1 MSTDSPW
8 RIPASIVEH
17 YRSSKDAMAVAVS
30 RRIAAHP
37 RLSEFLGGNPL
48 RLLDTNHRNH
58 AAFMVEVFITND
70 RSLLED
76 ALPWVYSAYHNQ
88 GIAFDYFAAELEAWI
103 AVIGETLQ
111 PEDAA
116 AILPVY
122 RWMLDAHPRSIER
135 ALQYQAR
142 RLPVS
147 EVWRHDYDF
156 ILEHLFQGD
165 YPVVIRH
172 CRGLMQRGMS
182 YAQVLRELFY
192 PAMVEVGARWES
204 GEFSVDME
212 HQTTAMV
219 YGILSALYYDQ
230 PFAAVSRG
238 RALVAPVSNEF
249 HELGAWMLTTT
260 LELDGWEV
268 TLLGCDTTPESLVAT
283 ARAERPRF
291 IALSVTLVS
300 NVQEARRAISALRA
314 ALGSETPPILVGGQA
329 FMAAPALVGTVGAD
343 LFLDSVE
350 ALIDWART
358 LETRG

>member
-1 MSTDSPW
+1 MSTDPPW
-8 RIPASIVEH
+8 CIPALTAEC
-17 YRSSKDAMAVAVS
+17 YRSSKDEMAAAVN
-30 RRIAAHP
+30 RRIADHP
-37 RLSEFLGGNPL
+37 RLAEFLGNNPI
-48 RLLDTNHRNH
+48 RLLDTNHRHH
-58 AAFMVEVFITND
+58 AAFMAEVFVAND
-70 RSLLED
+70 RVLLER
-76 ALPWVYSAYHNQ
+76 ALPWAYATYHNQ
-88 GIAFDYFAAELEAWI
+88 GIAFEYFAVELEVWI
-103 AVIGETLQ
+103 EVIGETLP

-122 RWMLDAHPRSIER
+122 HWMLVAHPHTIER
-135 ALQYQAR
+135 ALQYQAK

-156 ILEHLFQGD
+156 VLEHLFQGD
-165 YPVVIRH
+165 YPVVIQH
-172 CRGLMQRGMS
+172 CRGLMKRGMS

-192 PAMVEVGARWES
+192 PAMVEVGARWET
-204 GEFSVDME
+204 GEFSVNME

-230 PFAAVSRG
+230 PFAAMSRG

-283 ARAERPRF
+283 ALAERPRF

-300 NVQEARRAISALRA
+300 NVEGARHAVSALRA
-314 ALGSETPPILVGGQA
+314 ALGAETPPILVGGQA
-329 FMAAPALVGTVGAD
+329 FLAAPALVETVGAD
-343 LFLDSVE
+343 LFLESVE
-350 ALIDWART
+350 ALIDWAHT
-358 LETRG
+358 LEKRG

>member
-8 RIPASIVEH
+8 CIPVGTAEH
-17 YRSSKDAMAVAVS
+17 YRSCKDAMAVAVS

-37 RLSEFLGGNPL
+37 RLNEFLGGNPL
-48 RLLDTNHRNH
+48 RLLEANHRNH
-58 AAFMVEVFITND
+58 AAFMVEVFIAND

-88 GIAFDYFAAELEAWI
+88 GIAFEYFAAELEAWI
-103 AVIGETLQ
+103 AVIGETL
-111 PEDAA
+111 PAEDAA

-135 ALQYQAR
+135 ALMYQAR
-142 RLPVS
+142 RLQVS
-147 EVWRHDYDF
+147 ETWRRDYDF

-165 YPVVIRH
+165 YPVVTRH

-182 YAQVLRELFY
+182 YAQVLCELFY
-192 PAMVEVGARWES
+192 PAMVEVGARWET

-230 PFAAVSRG
+230 PFAAVNRG

-268 TLLGCDTTPESLVAT
+268 TLMGCDTTPESLVAK
-283 ARAERPRF
+283 ALVERPKF

-300 NVQEARRAISALRA
+300 NVQEARNAVSALRA

-329 FMAAPALVGTVGAD
+329 FLAAPALAGTVGAD
-343 LFLDSVE
+343 LFLESAE

-358 LETRG
+358 LETSG

>member
-1 MSTDSPW
+1 MSNASLW
-8 RIPASIVEH
+8 CIPAGTAEH
-17 YRSSKDAMAVAVS
+17 YRSSKDMMAVAVS
-30 RRIAAHP
+30 QRIAAHP

-58 AAFMVEVFITND
+58 AAFMVEVFIAND
-70 RSLLED
+70 PCLLEE

-103 AVIGETLQ
+103 AVIGQMLP

-135 ALQYQAR
+135 ARQYQAR

-172 CRGLMQRGMS
+172 CRGLMQCGMS

-204 GEFSVDME
+204 GEFSVEME

-219 YGILSALYYDQ
+219 YCILSALYYDQ
-230 PFAAVSRG
+230 PFPSMSRG
-238 RALVAPVSNEF
+238 RALIAPVANEF

-268 TLLGCDTTPESLVAT
+268 TLMGCDTTPELLA
-283 ARAERPRF
+283 ARALAERPRF

-300 NVQEARRAISALRA
+300 NVQEARHAVSALRA
-314 ALGSETPPILVGGQA
+314 ALGAETPPILVGGQA
-329 FMAAPALVGTVGAD
+329 FLLAPALAETVGAD
-343 LFLDSVE
+343 LFLESVE
-350 ALIDWART
+350 ALVDWART
-358 LETRG
+358 LETAE

>member
-1 MSTDSPW
+1 MSIDSPW
-8 RIPASIVEH
+8 CIPAGTVEH
-17 YRSSKDAMAVAVS
+17 YRSTKDAMAVAVS
-30 RRIAAHP
+30 RRIAVHP

-58 AAFMVEVFITND
+58 AAFMVEVFIAND
-70 RSLLED
+70 CGLLED

-88 GIAFDYFAAELEAWI
+88 GVAFDYFAAELEAWI
-103 AVIGETLQ
+103 AVIDEML
-111 PEDAA
+111 PHEDAA
-116 AILPVY
+116 AIRPVY
-122 RWMLDAHPRSIER
+122 RWMLDAHPRSVQR

-147 EVWRHDYDF
+147 ETWRHDYDF

-172 CRGLMQRGMS
+172 CRGLMQRGLS
-182 YAQVLRELFY
+182 YAQVLREIFY
-192 PAMVEVGARWES
+192 PAMVEVGARWET

-230 PFAAVSRG
+230 PFPALNRG

-268 TLLGCDTTPESLVAT
+268 TLMGCDITPDSLVAR
-283 ARAERPRF
+283 ALAERPRF

-300 NVQEARRAISALRA
+300 NVQEARHAVSALRA
-314 ALGSETPPILVGGQA
+314 ALGAETPPILVGGQA
-329 FMAAPALVGTVGAD
+329 FLAAPSLAKTVGAD
-343 LFLDSVE
+343 LFLESVE

-358 LETRG
+358 LEIGG

>member
-1 MSTDSPW
+1 MSTDPPW
-8 RIPASIVEH
+8 CIPASAAEH
-17 YRSSKDAMAVAVS
+17 YRSNKDAMAAAVS
-30 RRIAAHP
+30 QRLAAHP
-37 RLSEFLGGNPL
+37 RFAEFLGGNPR

-58 AAFMVEVFITND
+58 AAFMVEVLSAND
-70 RSLLED
+70 RSLLD
-76 ALPWVYSAYHNQ
+76 STLPWVYSAYHNQ

-103 AVIGETLQ
+103 AVIGETL
-111 PEDAA
+111 PAADAA

-122 RWMLDAHPRSIER
+122 RWMLDVHPHSVER
-135 ALQYQAR
+135 ALQYEAR

-147 EVWRHDYDF
+147 KVWRHDYDF

-165 YPVVIRH
+165 YSVVIRH
-172 CRGLMQRGMS
+172 CRVLMQRGMS

-192 PAMVEVGARWES
+192 PAMVEVGARWEA

-230 PFAAVSRG
+230 PFPALSRG

-283 ARAERPRF
+283 ALAEHPRF

-300 NVQEARRAISALRA
+300 NVQEARRAVTALRA
-314 ALGSETPPILVGGQA
+314 ALGAETPPILVGGQA
-329 FMAAPALVGTVGAD
+329 FIAAPTLVETVGAD
-343 LFLDSVE
+343 LFLESAEV
-350 ALIDWART
+350 LVDWART
-358 LETRG
+358 LETGG

>member
-8 RIPASIVEH
+8 CIPASAAEH
-17 YRSSKDAMAVAVS
+17 YRSSKDAMAAAVS
-30 RRIAAHP
+30 QRLAAHP
-37 RLSEFLGGNPL
+37 RLAEFLGGNPL

-58 AAFMVEVFITND
+58 AAFMVEVFIASD
-70 RSLLED
+70 RGLLED

-88 GIAFDYFAAELEAWI
+88 GIAFDYFATELETWI
-103 AVIGETLQ
+103 TVIGETL
-111 PEDAA
+111 PPADAA
-116 AILPVY
+116 AIQPVY

-142 RLPVS
+142 RMPVS
-147 EVWRHDYDF
+147 EVWQHDYDF

-172 CRGLMQRGMS
+172 CRSLMQRGMS
-182 YAQVLRELFY
+182 YTQVLRELFY
-192 PAMVEVGARWES
+192 PAMVEVGARWET

-230 PFAAVSRG
+230 PFPAVNRG

-268 TLLGCDTTPESLVAT
+268 TLLGCDTTPESLVART
-283 ARAERPRF
+283 LAERPRF

-300 NVQEARRAISALRA
+300 NVQEARRAVSALRA
-314 ALGSETPPILVGGQA
+314 ALGAETPPILVGGQA
-329 FMAAPALVGTVGAD
+329 FLMAPSLVETVGAD
-343 LFLDSVE
+343 LFLESVE

-358 LETRG
+358 LEKRG

>member
-1 MSTDSPW
+1 MSIDSPW
-8 RIPASIVEH
+8 CIPAGTVEH
-17 YRSSKDAMAVAVS
+17 YRSTKDAMAVAVS

-58 AAFMVEVFITND
+58 AAFMVEVFIAND
-70 RSLLED
+70 CGLLED

-88 GIAFDYFAAELEAWI
+88 GVAFDYFAAELEAWI
-103 AVIGETLQ
+103 AVIDEML
-111 PEDAA
+111 PHEDAA
-116 AILPVY
+116 AIRPVY
-122 RWMLDAHPRSIER
+122 RWMLDAHPRSVQR

-147 EVWRHDYDF
+147 ETWRHDYDF

-172 CRGLMQRGMS
+172 CRGLMQRGLS
-182 YAQVLRELFY
+182 YAQVLREIFY
-192 PAMVEVGARWES
+192 PAMVEVGARWET

-230 PFAAVSRG
+230 PFPALNRG

-268 TLLGCDTTPESLVAT
+268 TLMGCDITPDSLVAR
-283 ARAERPRF
+283 ALAERPRF

-300 NVQEARRAISALRA
+300 NVQEARHAVSALRA
-314 ALGSETPPILVGGQA
+314 ALGAETPPILVGGQA
-329 FMAAPALVGTVGAD
+329 FLAAPSLAKTVGAD
-343 LFLDSVE
+343 LFLESVE

-358 LETRG
+358 LEIGG